1 MHVPCLPCKASCRL
15 SKNNG
20 WEPNPRSP
28 VRCSHWWSTHRKC
41 MQLSCPSPSHLDSD
55 WSFQRWESSMSPSTP
70 ELWWCWGF
78 WCGCKNWSPD
88 YLSFCVDC
96 NPMLYAKNGGLL
108 FFFFLLHLVW
118 LIISCFWEF
127 SYVPNVSLGTA
138 ATHILPCVQPS
149 FQPIFRRAILFCL
162 CVVIHSYRY
171 AAQSGKAARHSGGF
185 LFFGRYI
192 RITFIVR

>member
-1 MHVPCLPCKASCRL
+1 MLSLVVNSPQMHAALLSITITPWLWLIVPEMGKLHEPFHPWVMVVLRILVWLQELVAWLFELLRWLQPYVVCK
-15 SKNNG
+15 K
-20 WEPNPRSP
+20 
-28 VRCSHWWSTHRKC
+28 WW
-41 MQLSCPSPSHLDSD
+41 LD
-55 WSFQRWESSMSPSTP
+55 
-70 ELWWCWGF
+70 
-78 WCGCKNWSPD
+78 
-88 YLSFCVDC
+88 
-96 NPMLYAKNGGLL
+96 
-108 FFFFLLHLVW
+108 FFFLHLVW